1 MGLHSKVRCEIMLKG
16 KMRMEQTIEI
26 VNFAIC
32 FYDFLYD
39 YIKNN
44 GSENMEI
51 TQKLARF
58 VSLIF
63 TFIGFED
70 DEIYHILLN
79 NSEKKRKKEKE
90 VNVSGEL

>member
-1 MGLHSKVRCEIMLKG
+1 
-16 KMRMEQTIEI
+16 MEQTIEI

-70 DEIYHILLN
+70 DEIYHLLLK
-79 NSEKKRKKEKE
+79 NSEKKRKRRERC
-90 VNVSGEL
+90 

>member
-1 MGLHSKVRCEIMLKG
+1 MGLHSKARYEIQLKS

-44 GSENMEI
+44 GSGNMEI

-70 DEIYHILLN
+70 DEIYHILLK
-79 NSEKKRKKEKE
+79 NSEKKRKRRER
-90 VNVSGEL
+90 S

>member
-1 MGLHSKVRCEIMLKG
+1 
-16 KMRMEQTIEI
+16 MEQTIEI

-39 YIKNN
+39 YIKKN

-70 DEIYHILLN
+70 DEIYHILLK
-79 NSEKKRKKEKE
+79 NSEKKRKRRER
-90 VNVSGEL
+90 S

>member
-1 MGLHSKVRCEIMLKG
+1 
-16 KMRMEQTIEI
+16 MEQTIEI

-70 DEIYHILLN
+70 DEIYHLLLK
-79 NSEKKRKKEKE
+79 NSEKKRKRRER
-90 VNVSGEL
+90 S